1 MNNRVINFISF
12 RRSRFGGLIIL
23 LTGLFAGVNVFSQT
37 DYFLSSSDDEIAIE
51 LTREQQTVNIA
62 LFLFK
67 ASKFEFVSIER
78 SLDAQNN
85 FSQCK
90 YIKFNESAQDSVV
103 IVKKDLYPQSNV
115 DAVYYRVKT
124 VTRDGAT
131 RIYPSVRLPAI
142 SETSEN

>member
-1 MNNRVINFISF
+1 MNNSITSHKSF
-12 RRSRFGGLIIL
+12 SVSSFFRPLFLLLI
-23 LTGLFAGVNVFSQT
+23 LFAGVNVFSQT
-37 DYFLSSSDDEIAIE
+37 DYFLRSSDDEIVIE
-51 LTREQQTVNIA
+51 LTREQQTINIA

-103 IVKKDLYPQSNV
+103 IVKKDLYPQSNT
-115 DAVYYRVKT
+115 DAVFYRVKT

-142 SETSEN
+142 SEVSEN